1 MSKFHVVL
9 VCLCAAVATTPADAA
24 PKKRMSSVGSI
35 QVHCAK
41 EIGAYYR
48 PGDGRWYVQGG
59 IGTAQMQRF
68 YDCLD
73 AHTMKRR

>member
-1 MSKFHVVL
+1 
-9 VCLCAAVATTPADAA
+9 
-24 PKKRMSSVGSI
+24 MSSVGSI